1 MVVLSDAMGGCGVE
15 VQGESAVDGC
25 FDGGRKSEAH
35 SPAATSATTNDFD
48 CVVDD
53 RNEAVLDERGETPR
67 I

>member
-1 MVVLSDAMGGCGVE
+1 ME

-25 FDGGRKSEAH
+25 FDGGRKCEAH
-35 SPAATSATTNDFD
+35 SPAATSATTNVFD